1 MDLLSLGYWALIV
14 GLVAATFMVAF
25 VVFRK

>member
-14 GLVAATFMVAF
+14 GLVAATFMVAL